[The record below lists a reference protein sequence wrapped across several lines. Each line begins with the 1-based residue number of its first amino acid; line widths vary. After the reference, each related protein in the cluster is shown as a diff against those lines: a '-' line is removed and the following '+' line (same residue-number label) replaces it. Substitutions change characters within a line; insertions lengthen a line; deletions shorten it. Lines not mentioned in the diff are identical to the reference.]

1 MNFDFR
7 LLVMKDGI
15 KLLSPNDKEVAI
27 TFYEKYIQK
36 PKGRFLE
43 IAINPQEPLFHN
55 SDDKID
61 KLTLTNEE
69 LNTSRNHV
77 LVEKQESGSIYKA
90 TTTNQFSLPYL
101 YDVIMIPF
109 GGILSVGDR
118 KTAIGVLKSICD
130 SLKTGGEII
139 IDLFSQN
146 ELYLNKQEENIESED
161 KNITIFDSRV
171 LDVDF
176 FQQKVNYLL
185 SLENWQEG
193 KLVNKER
200 KLQPFIWFGMK
211 EFKLVLERVGFSEV
225 EVIGDYLRTNEKSY
239 SESKVFTFVAKK
251 A

>member
-36 PKGRFLE
+36 TKGRFLE
-43 IAINPQEPLFHN
+43 IAINPQKPLFHN
-55 SDDKID
+55 SDNKID

-77 LVEKQESGSIYKA
+77 LVEKKESGSIYKA
-90 TTTNQFSLPYL
+90 TTNQFSLPYL
-101 YDVIMIPF
+101 YDVILIPF

-118 KTAIGVLKSICD
+118 KIAIGVLKSICD

-146 ELYLNKQEENIESED
+146 ELYLNKQDENIENADGDLTLFE
-161 KNITIFDSRV
+161 SRV
-171 LDVDF
+171 LEIDF

-211 EFKLVLERVGFSEV
+211 EFKLALERVGFSEV
-225 EVIGDYLRTNEKSY
+225 ELIGDYLHTNEKSY